1 MEYESF
7 LQLVKNRRSIR
18 RFKPDPV
25 PDELIDKIIEAG
37 RWAPSGYNS
46 QPWDFVVIKDRKLRK
61 VLTSFDLH
69 QSLLS
74 RLETFGGSEERVRLM
89 ARPWQDEKWD
99 YRAAPVFIVL
109 YGDPRTK
116 VGLPDQG
123 QGDPVRARLI
133 LHSSLACAF
142 VYMEL
147 AATTLGLATQW
158 LGGARECYEA
168 LRTLIG
174 VPDKFEPYGMVC
186 LGSPAY
192 KPRPKLLRPKEK
204 MVHFDYCGPADF
216 RTDDEVNEFAR
227 KTWIWTTATHR
238 RGVDKQTGD

>member
-1 MEYESF
+1 MEYTSLLE
-7 LQLVKNRRSIR
+7 LVKNRRSIR
-18 RFKPDPV
+18 RFKSDPV
-25 PDELIDKIIEAG
+25 PDDYIDKIIEVG

-46 QPWDFVVIKDRKLRK
+46 QPWDFVVIKDQKLRK
-61 VLTSFDLH
+61 VLMSFDLH

-74 RLETFGGSEERVRLM
+74 RLKTTGSDEERLRLM
-89 ARPWQDEKWD
+89 GRHWQDEKWD
-99 YRAAPVFIVL
+99 YHAAPVCIIL

-123 QGDPVRARLI
+123 QSDPARTRLI

-174 VPDKFEPYGMVC
+174 IPEDLEPYGMVC
-186 LGSPAY
+186 LGYPAY

-204 MVHFDYCGPADF
+204 MVHYDYCGAADF
-216 RTDDEVNEFAR
+216 RTADEVSEFAR

-238 RGVDKQTGD
+238 RGVDK